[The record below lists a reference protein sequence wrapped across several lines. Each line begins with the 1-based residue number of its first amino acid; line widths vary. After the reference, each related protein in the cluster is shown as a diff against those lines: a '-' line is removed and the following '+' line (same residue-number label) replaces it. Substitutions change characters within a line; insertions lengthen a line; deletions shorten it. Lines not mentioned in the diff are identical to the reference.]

1 MNPATEKPYE
11 EDLYIA
17 KEKFQIILSNYL
29 FNRFNKNV
37 YCKCKGSS
45 LDFNLNNNYSL
56 SIDMVNN
63 ELLIY
68 GTISSRESTNF
79 EAFEN
84 QYTNKDFIPIL
95 MGEKGMVEAI
105 GVIYKKKLSQ
115 HNFNNLAVWEKRIVA
130 ESTAEFIDKLS
141 AHKEDCY
148 NKSKGG

>member
-1 MNPATEKPYE
+1 M
-11 EDLYIA
+11 
-17 KEKFQIILSNYL
+17 
-29 FNRFNKNV
+29 
-37 YCKCKGSS
+37 
-45 LDFNLNNNYSL
+45 DFNLNNNYSL